1 MNKKIEILSPC
12 GDHEALVGA
21 LCAGADAVYL
31 GIGDF
36 NARLRAKN
44 FTLENI
50 EEEIRLAHAHGAK
63 VYITINTA
71 LYDKELGSALNVV
84 RELWNK
90 GADAFIVADLGVA
103 RVIKSYYREIELHA
117 STQCTVHNLD
127 GADFLHDTLGFSR
140 VVLARELDKGNI
152 EYISKKSKAET
163 EIFIHGAHCMSVSG
177 QCLMS
182 YFMGGRSGNRGM
194 CAQPCRLS
202 YKIGNNSGYHLSLKD
217 MSLSNNIPE
226 ILSSGAASL
235 KIEGRMKNSQY
246 VKGTTEIYKRL
257 ISEKRNAT
265 KSELSTLT
273 ALFSRGGFTN
283 GYFNGK
289 ISSSMLG
296 VRSQDDKDKT
306 NELENQKLELK
317 KPKADIYAELYQGQR
332 AKITLTVGKKSVT
345 EYGEVVN
352 SAINAPTSKEDI
364 IKNLSKLGNT
374 PFALGKIEVEKSEN
388 IMVPLSLVNALRRK
402 AIDAFFDTKR
412 NLNEVEYKIQKIK
425 LPSKKIRTAFF
436 VSEEQIPQNR
446 DYFDIVFIY
455 ADKYKKGSLAN
466 GIMLPPV
473 IFDSEWEGVK
483 KYMSL
488 AKESGVEYAL
498 LTNIGQIKVAKE
510 FGFKIIADYRF
521 NIFNA
526 PCVDYLMEQGM
537 ENVILSPEISL
548 AQARAYKNVGLIAYG
563 KIPAM
568 TTHKCVIKDTEGCDK
583 CEAYIKDRQGACM
596 YTHGI
601 FGHRNVIYN
610 SVPIYM
616 ADKQNDILPF
626 SQHFIFS
633 NEKRDECF
641 KIIEA
646 YKASKG
652 ASGNFK
658 RIK

>member
-1 MNKKIEILSPC
+1 MNKKIEILAPC
-12 GDHEALVGA
+12 GDHDALVGA
-21 LCAGADAVYL
+21 LSAGADAVYL

-50 EEEIRLAHAHGAK
+50 EEEIRLAHAYGAK

-71 LYDKELGSALNVV
+71 LYDKELNSALGVV

-103 RVIKSYYREIELHA
+103 RVIKNYYEEIELHA

-140 VVLARELDKGNI
+140 VVLARELDKSNI

-163 EIFIHGAHCMSVSG
+163 EIFVHGAHCMSVSG

-194 CAQPCRLS
+194 CAQPCRLP

-217 MSLSNNIPE
+217 MSLSTNIPE
-226 ILSSGAASL
+226 ILSSGAVSL

-257 ISEKRNAT
+257 IGEKRNAT
-265 KSELSTLT
+265 KGELSTLT

-306 NELENQKLELK
+306 NELENEKIELK
-317 KPKADIYAELYQGQR
+317 KPKADIYAELYEGQR
-332 AKITLTVGKKSVT
+332 AKITITVGEKSVT

-352 SAINAPTSKEDI
+352 GAINAPTSKEDI

-374 PFALGKIEVEKSEN
+374 PFVLGKIEVEKSDN
-388 IMVPLSLVNALRRK
+388 IMIPLSLVNALRRK
-402 AIDAFFDTKR
+402 AIDAFFDMKR
-412 NLNEVEYKIQKIK
+412 SLGEVEYKPQKIK
-425 LPSKKIRTAFF
+425 LPSKKIKTALF
-436 VSEEQIPQNR
+436 VSEEQIPQNS

-473 IFDSEWEGVK
+473 IFDSEWDEIK
-483 KYMSL
+483 KYMSV

-510 FGFKIIADYRF
+510 FGFKIISDYRF
-521 NIFNA
+521 NVFNA
-526 PCVDYLMEQGM
+526 PCVDYLMEQGI

-548 AQARAYKNVGLIAYG
+548 AQARELKNTGLIVYG

-568 TTHKCVIKDTEGCDK
+568 TTHKCVIRDTEGCDK
-583 CEAYIKDRQGACM
+583 CEAYIKDRQGASM

-610 SVPIYM
+610 SVPVYM

-633 NEKRDECF
+633 NEKREECF
-641 KIIEA
+641 EIIEA
-646 YKASKG
+646 YKNEKSTT
-652 ASGNFK
+652 GNFR